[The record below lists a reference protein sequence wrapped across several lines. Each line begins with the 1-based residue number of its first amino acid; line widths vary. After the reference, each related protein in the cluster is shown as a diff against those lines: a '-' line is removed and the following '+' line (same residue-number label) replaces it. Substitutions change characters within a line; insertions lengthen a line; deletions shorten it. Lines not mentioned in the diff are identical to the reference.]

1 MKDRSVWP
9 ECRESSTHDQC
20 AGSTQSSECIC
31 WHHVVHQ
38 RHVEHA
44 LELLVQ
50 IDRELGSIDRR
61 SPHDPWKAASRADQP
76 KK

>member
-9 ECRESSTHDQC
+9 ECRNSGRHDQC

-38 RHVEHA
+38 RHIEHA

-50 IDRELGSIDRR
+50 IDWELESIDRR
-61 SPHDPWKAASRADQP
+61 MSHDSWKAAARADQA